1 MKKSKFKQI
10 LQNYYSDS
18 TVRAIVRGF
27 RKPSYKIMLKL
38 NDEHNIPFTIWKDIK
53 SFISSDN
60 CTANDEANSNTK
72 NIEKVS

>member
-27 RKPSYKIMLKL
+27 RKPSYEIMLKL
-38 NDEHNIPFTIWKDIK
+38 EDKHSIPFKAWRDIQ
-53 SFISSDN
+53 SFISKDN
-60 CTANDEANSNTK
+60 NTTIVDQKSNTK
-72 NIEKVS
+72 NIKKVS